1 MSFIELHYLI
11 LIQIVI
17 DIAIIIV
24 FLAVIRRLQ
33 NPRKGPPLDKAAQ
46 VFESLLVE
54 ADKTGQQFKDQLE
67 EKHSLI
73 KSLNEQLDKRILSLN
88 VLLNRADVLLSR
100 HGRNAYAQ
108 TNSAGHD
115 SHKGKIIELAKKGY
129 KAEHI
134 AKKLAIPKAE
144 VKLVLDV
151 KRKDSQIGTK
161 EG

>member
-1 MSFIELHYLI
+1 MSFIELQYMVLA
-11 LIQIVI
+11 QIMI

-24 FLAVIRRLQ
+24 FLVAVRRFR
-33 NPRKGPPLDKAAQ
+33 NPPKGLPLEKAVQ
-46 VFESLLVE
+46 VFESLVVE
-54 ADKTGQQFKDQLE
+54 ADKTAQQLTDQLK

-88 VLLNRADVLLSR
+88 VLLNRAEVLLSR
-100 HGRNAYAQ
+100 HRRNAYFQ
-108 TNSAGHD
+108 TNPVDHE
-115 SHKGKIIELAKKGY
+115 SHKGSIIALAKKGY

-134 AKKLAIPKAE
+134 AEKLAIPKAE

-151 KRKDSQIGTK
+151 KGKGSKIGPR

>member
-1 MSFIELHYLI
+1 MSFIELQSLI
-11 LIQIVI
+11 LAQIVI

-24 FLAVIRRLQ
+24 FLVVIRRFR
-33 NPRKGPPLDKAAQ
+33 NPHKDLPLDKAVQ

-54 ADKTGQQFKDQLE
+54 ADKTAQQFKDQLE

-88 VLLNRADVLLSR
+88 VLLNRAEVLLSR
-100 HGRNAYAQ
+100 HRRNAYLQA
-108 TNSAGHD
+108 NPSGHD

-151 KRKDSQIGTK
+151 KRKDSQIGTR

>member
-1 MSFIELHYLI
+1 MSFIELQSLI
-11 LIQIVI
+11 LAQIVI

-24 FLAVIRRLQ
+24 FLVVLRRFRF
-33 NPRKGPPLDKAAQ
+33 PHKGPPLDKAVR

-54 ADKTGQQFKDQLE
+54 ANKTAQQFKGQLE

-88 VLLNRADVLLSR
+88 MIFNRAEVLLSR
-100 HGRNAYAQ
+100 HRRNASVQ
-108 TNSAGHD
+108 TNPVDHD
-115 SHKGKIIELAKKGY
+115 SHKGKIIELAEMGY

-151 KRKDSQIGTK
+151 KRIDSRISMR